1 VSNKCLIIDK
11 TGSKIFTQNCFKIEL
26 AFENN
31 LNGREIKSQV
41 IYDNHVLVTLPVGYE
56 NIRGVF
62 EEQILN
68 QFFTDKFLQIRPEFV
83 VFKYIC
89 GATLDLIRLAKI
101 FGAVV
106 IATLPSPDLTP
117 TQGSRAMKW
126 LSASLFSA
134 DAFIYEIDPLNHC
147 DNLLHNQIC
156 DKIIRPAELL
166 EWIETQKNKIVKQ
179 QEKKFDY
186 GLYEFGMRDHA
197 LLSEMQTAALS
208 FFKNS
213 KKVLD
218 LASGAGIFLDIL
230 NSYGI
235 NSEGVER
242 NTALVKYSRELGFK
256 VYEAD
261 ALDYLGSLEKNDS
274 LYDGIHCSHFI
285 EHLPIEAVE
294 KLIYLIYN
302 ALEEEGIV
310 VFIFPDPESIRSQ
323 LLGFWRDPEHVR
335 FYHAELIEIIA
346 RSIGFEL
353 VYSNIKANPRDVISF
368 SKSMQPWPKIE
379 SSAQDFKESNK
390 ATNWWHRLF
399 NKQPS
404 DTEQLKFEIQ
414 RLQQKVTLLEE
425 RSYASEQTSR
435 KLWTV
440 NQTWAWDDNVTLCL
454 RKTKK

>member
-1 VSNKCLIIDK
+1 MSNKCLIIEK
-11 TGSKIFTQNCFKIEL
+11 AGSEIFPLKCFKIEVGFDDHL
-26 AFENN
+26 C
-31 LNGREIKSQV
+31 GREMRTQAT
-41 IYDNHVLVTLPVGYE
+41 DENCVLVTLPVGYE

-68 QFFTDKFLQIRPEFV
+68 RLFTEQFLRIRPDFV
-83 VFKYIC
+83 IFKYIC

-106 IATLPSPDLTP
+106 IATPPSPDLTP

-126 LSASLFSA
+126 LSSALSSA
-134 DAFIYEIDPLNHC
+134 DAFICETDLLNHC
-147 DNLLHNQIC
+147 ENLLPIKICDNL
-156 DKIIRPAELL
+156 IRPTELP
-166 EWIETQKNKIVKQ
+166 EWIETKKNKIIKKQ
-179 QEKKFDY
+179 DKQFDY

-197 LLSEMQTAALS
+197 LLSEMQTGALS
-208 FFKNS
+208 FFKHS

-218 LASGAGIFLDIL
+218 LASGAGIFLDLL
-230 NSYGI
+230 NSSGI

-242 NTALVKYSRELGFK
+242 NTVLVKYSRELGFQ
-256 VYEAD
+256 VHEAD
-261 ALDYLGSLEKNDS
+261 ALDYLSSVGNTESR
-274 LYDGIHCSHFI
+274 YDGIHCSHFI

-346 RSIGFEL
+346 KSIGFEL

-368 SKSMQPWPKIE
+368 SKSMPPWPKIE
-379 SSAQDFKESNK
+379 LSAHGFKESNTEK
-390 ATNWWHRLF
+390 KWWHRLF
-399 NKQPS
+399 NKDSS
-404 DTEQLKFEIQ
+404 DTECLKLEIQ
-414 RLQQKVTLLEE
+414 RLQQKVTILEE
-425 RSYASEQTSR
+425 RSHASEQTTH

-454 RKTKK
+454 RKSKK